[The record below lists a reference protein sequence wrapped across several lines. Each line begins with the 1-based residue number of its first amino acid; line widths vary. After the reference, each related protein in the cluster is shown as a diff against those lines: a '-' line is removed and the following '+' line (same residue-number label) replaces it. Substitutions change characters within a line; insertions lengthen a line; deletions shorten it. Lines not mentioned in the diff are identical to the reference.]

1 MNIGGTEVILILVV
15 ALLLFGAKN
24 LPKIARS
31 MGKSVEEFRRA
42 AREVSR
48 EVMMADQPDPPAPT
62 PASHQIAS
70 GSPAGP
76 EYPQEHLDEG
86 PAAPPAE
93 QTAASDVPA
102 APDAPAEVSAP
113 APAPAADVAQVT
125 QRAETQKESPDEG
138 RG

>member
-48 EVMMADQPDPPAPT
+48 EVMMADQPDPPSPT

-76 EYPQEHLDEG
+76 EYPQEQFDEG
-86 PAAPPAE
+86 PAAPSAE
-93 QTAASDVPA
+93 PSASSDVPA
-102 APDAPAEVSAP
+102 TPAT
-113 APAPAADVAQVT
+113 PAADAAQVA
-125 QRAETQKESPDEG
+125 QRAEPQKESPDEG

>member
-48 EVMMADQPDPPAPT
+48 EVMMADQPDPPTPTAAPR
-62 PASHQIAS
+62 QIAS
-70 GSPAGP
+70 SGTPTAEP
-76 EYPQEHLDEG
+76 HLDEG
-86 PAAPPAE
+86 PSSTPAGPLE
-93 QTAASDVPA
+93 A
-102 APDAPAEVSAP
+102 DAPAPTPSPDQLAHGGEP
-113 APAPAADVAQVT
+113 
-125 QRAETQKESPDEG
+125 QKESPDEG

>member
-48 EVMMADQPDPPAPT
+48 EVMLADQPDPPSPT
-62 PASHQIAS
+62 PAPHQVAS

-76 EYPQEHLDEG
+76 EYPQESFDEG
-86 PAAPPAE
+86 PAAPAAE

-102 APDAPAEVSAP
+102 APAAPAEVSAP

>member
-48 EVMMADQPDPPAPT
+48 EVMMADQPDPPSPT

-76 EYPQEHLDEG
+76 EYAPEHLDEG

-93 QTAASDVPA
+93 PPASSDVAAS
-102 APDAPAEVSAP
+102 PDAPAAGSE
-113 APAPAADVAQVT
+113 PAPAADAAQVA
-125 QRAETQKESPDEG
+125 QRAEPQKESPDEG

>member
-48 EVMMADQPDPPAPT
+48 EVMMADQPDPPSPT

-76 EYPQEHLDEG
+76 EYPQEQFDEG
-86 PAAPPAE
+86 PAAPSAE
-93 QTAASDVPA
+93 PSASSDVPA
-102 APDAPAEVSAP
+102 T
-113 APAPAADVAQVT
+113 PAADAAQVA
-125 QRAETQKESPDEG
+125 QRAEPQKESPDEG

>member
-48 EVMMADQPDPPAPT
+48 EVMMADQPDPPSPT

-76 EYPQEHLDEG
+76 EYPQEQFDEG
-86 PAAPPAE
+86 PAAPSAEPPAS
-93 QTAASDVPA
+93 SDVP
-102 APDAPAEVSAP
+102 ST
-113 APAPAADVAQVT
+113 PAADAAQVA
-125 QRAETQKESPDEG
+125 QRAEPQKESPDEG

>member
-48 EVMMADQPDPPAPT
+48 EVMMADQPDPPSPT

-76 EYPQEHLDEG
+76 EYPPDHLDEG
-86 PAAPPAE
+86 PAAPPA
-93 QTAASDVPA
+93 
-102 APDAPAEVSAP
+102 PAEGTTE
-113 APAPAADVAQVT
+113 PAPAADAAQVA
-125 QRAETQKESPDEG
+125 QRAESQKESPDEG